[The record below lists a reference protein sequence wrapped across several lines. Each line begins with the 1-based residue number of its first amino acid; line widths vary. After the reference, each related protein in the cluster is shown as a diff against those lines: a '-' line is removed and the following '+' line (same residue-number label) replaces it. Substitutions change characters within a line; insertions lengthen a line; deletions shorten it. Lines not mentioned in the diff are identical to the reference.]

1 MIIRKRK
8 KVSERCS
15 YSLNVL
21 KFQNNVVSSIISEN
35 TQIDLCISLTPFGK
49 LIPVSSLSVI
59 RLKFLRLDNLSFKFT
74 SELINTKNYL
84 IIVDLY
90 KYLLHI

>member
-1 MIIRKRK
+1 M
-8 KVSERCS
+8 
-15 YSLNVL
+15 
-21 KFQNNVVSSIISEN
+21 SSIISEN

-90 KYLLHI
+90 KYLLHIWKFCTFNMIKTQIKVYKSTLLLR